1 LVSGLSKIEGEK
13 KESKKMSINKEQ
25 EELYK
30 KTLEDVRSQLNAI
43 DAEVEKELQRVRQN
57 LAQLQEQKKSLKMV
71 YDGIAKLLGIE
82 GDLEDESPETTIP
95 KM

>member
-1 LVSGLSKIEGEK
+1 MGISKD
-13 KESKKMSINKEQ
+13 Q
-25 EELYK
+25 EDLYK
-30 KTLEDVRSQLNAI
+30 RTMEDVRAQLAVI
-43 DAEVEKELQRVRQN
+43 DSEVEKELQRVRQN

-82 GDLEDESPETTIP
+82 SDLEEESPDTTIP

>member
-1 LVSGLSKIEGEK
+1 
-13 KESKKMSINKEQ
+13 MSISKEQ

-30 KTLEDVRSQLNAI
+30 KTLEDVRAQLAAI
-43 DAEVEKELQRVRQN
+43 DGEVEKELQRVRQT

-71 YDGIAKLLGIE
+71 YEGIAKLLGIE
-82 GDLEDESPETTIP
+82 SDLEEESADTTIP

>member
-1 LVSGLSKIEGEK
+1 
-13 KESKKMSINKEQ
+13 MSITKEQ

-30 KTLEDVRSQLNAI
+30 KTLEDVRAQLAAI
-43 DAEVEKELQRVRQN
+43 DAEVEKELQRVRQT

-82 GDLEDESPETTIP
+82 SNLEEESPDTTIP
-95 KM
+95 KV

>member
-1 LVSGLSKIEGEK
+1 MAIS
-13 KESKKMSINKEQ
+13 KEQ

-30 KTLEDVRSQLNAI
+30 KTMEDVKTQLASI
-43 DAEVEKELQRVRQN
+43 DAEVEKELQRVRQT

-82 GDLEDESPETTIP
+82 SDLEEESSDTNIP

>member
-1 LVSGLSKIEGEK
+1 MGIS
-13 KESKKMSINKEQ
+13 KEQ

-30 KTLEDVRSQLNAI
+30 KTLEDVRSQLTAI
-43 DAEVEKELQRVRQN
+43 DAEVERELQRVRQT

-71 YDGIAKLLGIE
+71 YQGIAKLLGIE
-82 GDLEDESPETTIP
+82 SDLEEDSAETTIP

>member
-1 LVSGLSKIEGEK
+1 
-13 KESKKMSINKEQ
+13 MSISKDQ

-30 KTLEDVRSQLNAI
+30 KTLEDVRAQLAAI
-43 DAEVEKELQRVRQN
+43 DGEVEKELQRVRQT

-71 YDGIAKLLGIE
+71 YEGIAKLLGIE
-82 GDLEDESPETTIP
+82 SDLEEESADTTIP

>member
-1 LVSGLSKIEGEK
+1 MNISKD
-13 KESKKMSINKEQ
+13 Q

-30 KTLEDVRSQLNAI
+30 KTLEDVRAQLAAI
-43 DAEVEKELQRVRQN
+43 DGEVEKELQRVRQT

-71 YDGIAKLLGIE
+71 YEGIAKLLGIE
-82 GDLEDESPETTIP
+82 SDLEEESTDTTIP

>member
-1 LVSGLSKIEGEK
+1 MAIS
-13 KESKKMSINKEQ
+13 KEQ

-30 KTLEDVRSQLNAI
+30 KTMEDVKAQLAAI
-43 DAEVEKELQRVRQN
+43 DAEVEKELQRVRQT

-82 GDLEDESPETTIP
+82 SDLEEDSSETSIP

>member
-1 LVSGLSKIEGEK
+1 
-13 KESKKMSINKEQ
+13 MSITKEQ

-30 KTLEDVRSQLNAI
+30 KTLEDVRAQLAAI
-43 DAEVEKELQRVRQN
+43 DAEVEKELQRVRQT

-82 GDLEDESPETTIP
+82 SSLEEESPDTTIP
-95 KM
+95 KV

>member
-1 LVSGLSKIEGEK
+1 MGISKD
-13 KESKKMSINKEQ
+13 Q

-30 KTLEDVRSQLNAI
+30 KTLEDVRSQLSDI
-43 DAEVEKELQRVRQN
+43 DAEVEKELQRVRQT

-71 YDGIAKLLGIE
+71 YEGIAKLLGIE
-82 GDLEDESPETTIP
+82 SDLEDDSAETSIP

>member
-1 LVSGLSKIEGEK
+1 MGIS
-13 KESKKMSINKEQ
+13 KEQ

-30 KTLEDVRSQLNAI
+30 KTLEDVRSQLSAI
-43 DAEVEKELQRVRQN
+43 DAEVERELQRVRQT

-71 YDGIAKLLGIE
+71 YQGIAKLLGIE
-82 GDLEDESPETTIP
+82 SDLEEDSAETTIP

>member
-1 LVSGLSKIEGEK
+1 MAIS
-13 KESKKMSINKEQ
+13 KEQ

-30 KTLEDVRSQLNAI
+30 RTMEDVKAQLAAI
-43 DAEVEKELQRVRQN
+43 DAEVEKELQRVRQT

-82 GDLEDESPETTIP
+82 SDLEEDSSETSIP

>member
-1 LVSGLSKIEGEK
+1 MGIYKD
-13 KESKKMSINKEQ
+13 Q

-30 KTLEDVRSQLNAI
+30 KTLEDVRSQLSDI
-43 DAEVEKELQRVRQN
+43 DAEVEKELQRVRQT

-71 YDGIAKLLGIE
+71 YEGIAKLLGIE
-82 GDLEDESPETTIP
+82 SDLEDDSAETSIP

>member
-1 LVSGLSKIEGEK
+1 MAIS
-13 KESKKMSINKEQ
+13 KEQ

-30 KTLEDVRSQLNAI
+30 KTMEDVKAQLASI
-43 DAEVEKELQRVRQN
+43 DAEVEKELQRVRQT

-71 YDGIAKLLGIE
+71 YEGIAKLLGME
-82 GDLEDESPETTIP
+82 SDLEEESSDTSIP

>member
-1 LVSGLSKIEGEK
+1 MAIS
-13 KESKKMSINKEQ
+13 KEQ

-30 KTLEDVRSQLNAI
+30 KTMEDVKAQLAAI
-43 DAEVEKELQRVRQN
+43 DAEVEKELQRVRQT

-71 YDGIAKLLGIE
+71 YEGIAKLLGME
-82 GDLEDESPETTIP
+82 SDLEEESSDTNIP

>member
-1 LVSGLSKIEGEK
+1 MSLS
-13 KESKKMSINKEQ
+13 KEQ

-30 KTLEDVRSQLNAI
+30 KTLEDVRAQLAAI
-43 DAEVEKELQRVRQN
+43 DSEVEKELQRVRQT

-82 GDLEDESPETTIP
+82 SDLEDDSTETTIP

>member
-1 LVSGLSKIEGEK
+1 MGIS
-13 KESKKMSINKEQ
+13 KEQ

-30 KTLEDVRSQLNAI
+30 KTLDDVGSQLTAI
-43 DAEVEKELQRVRQN
+43 DAEVERELQRVRQT

-71 YDGIAKLLGIE
+71 YQGIAKLLGIE
-82 GDLEDESPETTIP
+82 SDLEEDSTETTIP

>member
-1 LVSGLSKIEGEK
+1 MGIS
-13 KESKKMSINKEQ
+13 KEQ

-30 KTLEDVRSQLNAI
+30 KTLEDVGSQLTAI
-43 DAEVEKELQRVRQN
+43 DAEVERELQRVRQT

-71 YDGIAKLLGIE
+71 YQGIAKLLGIE
-82 GDLEDESPETTIP
+82 SDLEEDSTETTIP

>member
-1 LVSGLSKIEGEK
+1 MGIS
-13 KESKKMSINKEQ
+13 KEQ

-30 KTLEDVRSQLNAI
+30 KTLEDVRSQLSSI
-43 DAEVEKELQRVRQN
+43 DAEVEKELQRVRQT

-82 GDLEDESPETTIP
+82 SDLDEESPDTTIP

>member
-1 LVSGLSKIEGEK
+1 MGIS
-13 KESKKMSINKEQ
+13 KEQ

-30 KTLEDVRSQLNAI
+30 KTLEDVRGQLAAI
-43 DAEVEKELQRVRQN
+43 DAEVERELQRVRQT

-71 YDGIAKLLGIE
+71 YQGIAKLLGIE
-82 GDLEDESPETTIP
+82 SDLEEDSAETTIP

>member
-1 LVSGLSKIEGEK
+1 
-13 KESKKMSINKEQ
+13 MSINKEQ

-82 GDLEDESPETTIP
+82 SDLEDESPETTIP

>member
-1 LVSGLSKIEGEK
+1 MGISKD
-13 KESKKMSINKEQ
+13 Q

-30 KTLEDVRSQLNAI
+30 KTLEDVRAQLAVI

-57 LAQLQEQKKSLKMV
+57 LAQLQEQKKSLKMI
-71 YDGIAKLLGIE
+71 YDGMAKLLGIE
-82 GDLEDESPETTIP
+82 SDLEDDSTEIP

>member
-1 LVSGLSKIEGEK
+1 
-13 KESKKMSINKEQ
+13 MSISKEQ

-30 KTLEDVRSQLNAI
+30 KTLEDVRAQLAAI
-43 DAEVEKELQRVRQN
+43 DGEVEKELQRVRQT

-71 YDGIAKLLGIE
+71 YEGIAKLLGIE
-82 GDLEDESPETTIP
+82 SDLEEESTDTTIP

>member
-1 LVSGLSKIEGEK
+1 MGIS
-13 KESKKMSINKEQ
+13 KEQ

-30 KTLEDVRSQLNAI
+30 KTLEDVGSQLTAI
-43 DAEVEKELQRVRQN
+43 DAEVERELQRVRQT

-71 YDGIAKLLGIE
+71 YQGIAKLLGIE
-82 GDLEDESPETTIP
+82 SDLEEDSAETTIP

>member
-1 LVSGLSKIEGEK
+1 MGISKD
-13 KESKKMSINKEQ
+13 Q

-30 KTLEDVRSQLNAI
+30 KTLEDVRSQLSDI
-43 DAEVEKELQRVRQN
+43 DAEVEKELQRVRQT

-71 YDGIAKLLGIE
+71 YQGIAKLLGIE
-82 GDLEDESPETTIP
+82 SDLEDDSTETTIP

>member
-1 LVSGLSKIEGEK
+1 MGIS
-13 KESKKMSINKEQ
+13 KEQ

-30 KTLEDVRSQLNAI
+30 KTLEDVRSQLSSI
-43 DAEVEKELQRVRQN
+43 DAEVEKELQRVRQT

-71 YDGIAKLLGIE
+71 YEGIAKLLGIE
-82 GDLEDESPETTIP
+82 SDLEEESPDTTIP

>member
-1 LVSGLSKIEGEK
+1 MGIS
-13 KESKKMSINKEQ
+13 KEQ

-30 KTLEDVRSQLNAI
+30 KTLEDVRSQLAAI
-43 DAEVEKELQRVRQN
+43 DAEVEKELQRVRQT

-82 GDLEDESPETTIP
+82 NDLEEESTDTNIP

>member
-1 LVSGLSKIEGEK
+1 
-13 KESKKMSINKEQ
+13 MSISKEQ

-30 KTLEDVRSQLNAI
+30 KTLEDVRAQLAAI
-43 DAEVEKELQRVRQN
+43 DGEVEKELQRVRQT

-71 YDGIAKLLGIE
+71 YEGIAKLLGVE
-82 GDLEDESPETTIP
+82 SDLEEESADTTIP

>member
-1 LVSGLSKIEGEK
+1 MAIS
-13 KESKKMSINKEQ
+13 KEQ

-30 KTLEDVRSQLNAI
+30 KTMEDVKAQLAAI
-43 DAEVEKELQRVRQN
+43 DAEVEKELQRVRQT

-71 YDGIAKLLGIE
+71 YDGIAKLLGVE
-82 GDLEDESPETTIP
+82 SDLEEDSSETSIP

>member
-1 LVSGLSKIEGEK
+1 
-13 KESKKMSINKEQ
+13 MSISKEQ

-30 KTLEDVRSQLNAI
+30 KTLEDVRAQLAAI
-43 DAEVEKELQRVRQN
+43 DGEVEKELQRVRQT

-71 YDGIAKLLGIE
+71 YEGIAKLLGIE
-82 GDLEDESPETTIP
+82 SDLEEDSTDTSIP